1 MMTRRVPAASIPHH
15 DGGRGRIIVSTGPW
29 PRGPAGE
36 GQATVSTR
44 IVHNTDLERFEI
56 YVREDVAA
64 YADYVDIGNVRN
76 FDHTVTKQRFEGRG
90 LASELIDH
98 ALAQTREQGLKIV
111 TSCSFVRAYIQ
122 SHPEYRDL
130 VA

>member
-1 MMTRRVPAASIPHH
+1 MTRRVPATPNLHH
-15 DGGRGRIIVSTGPW
+15 DGPRGRIIVPTGPW
-29 PRGPAGE
+29 LRGPAGE
-36 GQATVSTR
+36 GQATVITR
-44 IVHNTDLERFEI
+44 IVHNTNLERFEI
-56 YVREDVAA
+56 YVREEVAA
-64 YADYVDIGNVRN
+64 YADYVDIGDVRN
-76 FDHTVTKQRFEGRG
+76 FDHTVTKQRFEGHG
-90 LASELIDH
+90 LASELINH